1 MELSVGIDFV
11 QFLKFLWKKFNV
23 FIWRKRKQL
32 NYHFFLLYDP
42 GRSGV
47 HGYLLRRLIAYCVLC
62 YSWEET
68 EAEEAHSK

>member
-1 MELSVGIDFV
+1 MCLFEGQV
-11 QFLKFLWKKFNV
+11 
-23 FIWRKRKQL
+23 KQL

-42 GRSGV
+42 GHSGV
-47 HGYLLRRLIAYCVLC
+47 HGYLLHRLIVHCVLC